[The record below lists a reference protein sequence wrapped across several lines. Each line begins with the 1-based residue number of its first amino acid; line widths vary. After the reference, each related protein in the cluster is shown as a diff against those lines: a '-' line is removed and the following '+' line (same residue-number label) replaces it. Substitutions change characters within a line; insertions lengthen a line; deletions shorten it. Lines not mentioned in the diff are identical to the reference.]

1 MVGYLKKEGDDWPAG
16 TEQPMIVT
24 DSRELWVGWVDDVG
38 NRTDVSERK
47 RINHVEWIATMG
59 NKEDSSDYE
68 NPHEIYTVS
77 KFGAYAAQ
85 ETPLV
90 NAATNL
96 ASIDEKLQSGCQRER
111 LVQKQLDRQKVPNCL
126 QNKMVYDAL
135 RGRVVMFC
143 GSTGEVYEYDNH
155 NWYHVP
161 AIDPESDGDPGPLE
175 GFAMAYYPP
184 GGFTIVHGGKSP
196 GTGNTMDE
204 SQWHWNGVSWGKV
217 WVQTPV
223 FDELIY
229 RGHEGTRIG
238 HELVYHEALE
248 RLFMIGGCFNSYDTD
263 IYSCEAH
270 QLANVGLNKCRTNE
284 GLAPAH
290 ANLLGV
296 AEQDLIYEFK
306 EGGWTADVDGVIPN
320 RVSVEEALEACLLE
334 GEVRGGY
341 HLPKVTY
348 NPKAEKIVLWGASE
362 KTKIWSPTTTTPG
375 PVVPQMVLGNHWLIL
390 YYRKSRGRRTSYCI
404 LTASQSKLFLAP
416 LCLMLICQHRPLTVI
431 KW

>member
-1 MVGYLKKEGDDWPAG
+1 
-16 TEQPMIVT
+16 
-24 DSRELWVGWVDDVG
+24 
-38 NRTDVSERK
+38 
-47 RINHVEWIATMG
+47 
-59 NKEDSSDYE
+59 
-68 NPHEIYTVS
+68 
-77 KFGAYAAQ
+77 
-85 ETPLV
+85 
-90 NAATNL
+90 
-96 ASIDEKLQSGCQRER
+96 
-111 LVQKQLDRQKVPNCL
+111 
-126 QNKMVYDAL
+126 
-135 RGRVVMFC
+135 MFC

-204 SQWHWNGVSWGKV
+204 SQWHWNGVSWEKV

-296 AEQDLIYEFK
+296 AEQDLMYEFK

-348 NPKAEKIVLWGASE
+348 NPKAEKIVLWGGIGKNEDLVTYNNDAWTCCAADGSWE
-362 KTKIWSPTTTTPG
+362 PLADPVLQEITWTPNQLLYFDGLSKQTVFGSSLFDANMPTSTIDRY
-375 PVVPQMVLGNHWLIL
+375 QMVELHGTWTL
-390 YYRKSRGRRTSYCI
+390 STM
-404 LTASQSKLFLAP
+404 AQSPFRMFLRA
-416 LCLMLICQHRPLTVI
+416 
-431 KW
+431 